1 MAQGLRTF
9 VELPSSSRRARGEGE
24 NLDHEC
30 VCSPGERWGQGS
42 CREAR
47 SSGSAADGFPL
58 SNVGLCPA
66 PAAPQGGCE
75 QASPPPLFHKS
86 TQTIIT
92 TSLKPTQIP
101 HPHALRSI
109 PLSSQASPHTAQA
122 CKHILVPA
130 PHTHTHFTV
139 RNKHRPWRLWEGGE
153 GLGVGTG
160 VFPMAARTKGYLTLD
175 RKIVYHLS
183 IHPSIYD

>member
-1 MAQGLRTF
+1 M
-9 VELPSSSRRARGEGE
+9 
-24 NLDHEC
+24 C
-30 VCSPGERWGQGS
+30 VCVHSSVSDIPAHCLGPGWG
-42 CREAR
+42 R
-47 SSGSAADGFPL
+47 SGPPGQCSVRS
-58 SNVGLCPA
+58 PA

-139 RNKHRPWRLWEGGE
+139 RNKHRPCRLWEGGE
-153 GLGVGTG
+153 GLGVGAG

-183 IHPSIYD
+183 IHPSIYL